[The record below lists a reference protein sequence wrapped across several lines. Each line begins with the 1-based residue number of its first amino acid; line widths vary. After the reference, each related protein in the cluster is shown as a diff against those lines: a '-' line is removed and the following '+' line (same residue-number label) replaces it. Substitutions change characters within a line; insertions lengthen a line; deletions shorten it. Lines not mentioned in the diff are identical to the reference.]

1 MDKAEKNELL
11 ETLRGV
17 FADSGVVVVAR
28 YSGMTVADMSKL
40 RAQVRGAGGHAKVI
54 KNRIARIAL
63 EGRGGEQASDL
74 FKGPTLITFAPDAV
88 AAAKVATDFAKTNEK
103 FVVLGAVMG
112 ARALDPEAVTALASL
127 PSLDQLRGQILG
139 LIQSPAT
146 KVASVLQAPA
156 GQLARVFSA
165 YAEKDKSA
173 A

>member
-1 MDKAEKNELL
+1 MDKTEKNELL
-11 ETLRGV
+11 ETLKGV
-17 FADSGVVVVAR
+17 FSNSGAVVVAR

-40 RAQVRGAGGHAKVI
+40 RARVRDAGGHAKVI

-63 EGRGGEQASDL
+63 EGRGGDQAGDL

-88 AAAKVATDFAKTNEK
+88 AAAKVATDFAKINDK
-103 FVVLGAVMG
+103 FVVLGGVMG
-112 ARALDPEAVTALASL
+112 SRALDTEAVTALASL
-127 PSLDQLRGQILG
+127 PSLDQLRSQLVG

-146 KVASVLQAPA
+146 KVAGVLQAPA